1 LNNIGW
7 RARYANKK
15 GLTLKRSVRAIMI
28 NRTKNGHF
36 AFDKKIAKWFDC
48 RKYGIKGKRAR
59 ANDTKKANFYV
70 AKLFPVLFIV
80 V

>member
-1 LNNIGW
+1 
-7 RARYANKK
+7 
-15 GLTLKRSVRAIMI
+15 MI

-36 AFDKKIAKWFDC
+36 AFDTEIAKWFDC

-70 AKLFPVLFIV
+70 AKLPPVLFIV